1 MVGNDA
7 FTYHVKKPFIDQ
19 KSRVVHPLITEERIR
34 KLELITHLISNS
46 KKALVVCGLE
56 GVGKSTMLKVL
67 QERKIDSWLYCLV
80 QGNAELSFET
90 IQEQNLDVFNLIKQ
104 YPQGRVLSGAHNR
117 LENQLRKIVLMID
130 QAGDLAPGLIN
141 TIIEYAAK
149 HPVLRVIFVLTHD
162 DLIIKNSSDNALDDC
177 HLIEIP
183 AFSEKQCGEFLQYL
197 AAKPN
202 SQVIINEIS
211 DDLISSLYRDT
222 QGIPGRIIAE
232 LPVLEETRKSNNLLQ
247 SANSLRIL
255 VAAVAG
261 LVILALGVQWFS
273 GSKYNI
279 RPTPNPAPDITKSVS
294 IDSGEKK

>member
-1 MVGNDA
+1 MADNDT
-7 FTYHVKKPFIDQ
+7 FTYQVKKPFIDQ
-19 KSRVVHPLITEERIR
+19 KSRAVHPLITEERVR
-34 KLELITHLISNS
+34 KLELITHLITNS
-46 KKALVVCGLE
+46 KKALVVCGPE

-80 QGNAELSFET
+80 HGNADLSFET
-90 IQEQNLDVFNLIKQ
+90 IQEQNLEVFKLIRQ
-104 YPQGRVLSGAHNR
+104 NPGDRVLSGAFNR

-130 QAGDLAPGLIN
+130 EAGDLAPGLIN
-141 TIIEYAAK
+141 KIIEYAAK

-162 DLIIKNSSDNALDDC
+162 DLIIKNSSDNTLDDC

-183 AFSEKQCGEFLQYL
+183 PFSEKQCGEFLQYL
-197 AAKPN
+197 AVKPH

-211 DDLISSLYRDT
+211 DDLIESLYRET

-232 LPVLEETRKSNNLLQ
+232 LPVFEETKKNNNLLQ
-247 SANSLRIL
+247 SDNSLRIL

-261 LVILALGVQWFS
+261 LVFIALSVQWFS

-279 RPTPNPAPDITKSVS
+279 KPAPIPAPDITKS
-294 IDSGEKK
+294 ISGEKN